1 MVQKMYGQES
11 ARKMVH
17 GSMTLTMAEF
27 SILHCLQTETEI
39 TETTVL
45 SSDTFQGVQNLNGK
59 LSVAIFHVTLSVNFK
74 ETKCNSNHIKITRPY
89 QNWKPFLI

>member
-74 ETKCNSNHIKITRPY
+74 ETKCNSNNIKITRPY

>member
-1 MVQKMYGQES
+1 MVL
-11 ARKMVH
+11 

-27 SILHCLQTETEI
+27 SILPCLQTETEI
-39 TETTVL
+39 TKTTVL
-45 SSDTFQGVQNLNGK
+45 FNDTFQGVQNLNGN

-89 QNWKPFLI
+89 QIGNPF

>member
-1 MVQKMYGQES
+1 
-11 ARKMVH
+11 MVH

-39 TETTVL
+39 IETTVL

-74 ETKCNSNHIKITRPY
+74 ETKCNSSHTQITRPY

>member
-11 ARKMVH
+11 ARKMVL

-39 TETTVL
+39 IETTVL
-45 SSDTFQGVQNLNGK
+45 SNDMFQGVQNLNGK

-74 ETKCNSNHIKITRPY
+74 GTKCNYNHNQIKLPN
-89 QNWKPFLI
+89 QN

>member
-1 MVQKMYGQES
+1 MVPGGQIMS
-11 ARKMVH
+11 
-17 GSMTLTMAEF
+17 EF

-39 TETTVL
+39 IKTTVL

-74 ETKCNSNHIKITRPY
+74 ETKCNSNHTQITLP
-89 QNWKPFLI
+89 N